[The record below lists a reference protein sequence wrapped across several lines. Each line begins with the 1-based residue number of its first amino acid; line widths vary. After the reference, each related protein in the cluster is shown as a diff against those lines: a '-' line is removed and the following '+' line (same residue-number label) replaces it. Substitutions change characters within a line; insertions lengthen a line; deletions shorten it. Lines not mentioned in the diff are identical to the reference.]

1 MSHKTSGRWRTAI
14 ARAEA
19 ILSPQGFTGS
29 PSETA
34 VKAVLPANDTCH
46 ASQEALD
53 ALVCDAAPRQGCW
66 TEADYLWLTDRAEG
80 RIEFTDGHIELLPMP
95 TLAHQLILGLLYEAF
110 VAWVRP
116 RGGVVV
122 FSGLRL
128 RVRENKFREPDLL
141 LLCDRHEAR
150 NRFWL
155 GADLVLEVVS
165 PDGEKRDWVQKRAD
179 YAEGRIPEYWIVD
192 PPARTL
198 TVLTLANEAYT
209 EHGVFGDGDTATSVL
224 LPGFSVD
231 VTALFDAARESVGAT

>member
-1 MSHKTSGRWRTAI
+1 M
-14 ARAEA
+14 
-19 ILSPQGFTGS
+19 
-29 PSETA
+29 
-34 VKAVLPANDTCH
+34 KAALPAIETCR

-95 TLAHQLILGLLYEAF
+95 TVAHQVILACLYEAF
-110 VAWVRP
+110 TAWVRP
-116 RGGVVV
+116 RGGLVL

-141 LLCDRHEAR
+141 LLRDRHETRNR

-155 GADLVLEVVS
+155 GADLVLEIVS
-165 PDGEKRDWVQKRAD
+165 PGGEKRDWLEKRAD
-179 YAEGRIPEYWIVD
+179 YAEGGIPEYWIVD
-192 PPARTL
+192 PPAGTVA
-198 TVLTLANEAYT
+198 VLTLAGDAYA

-224 LPGFSVD
+224 LPDFSVD
-231 VTALFDAARESVGAT
+231 LGAVFDAVRELGGDLM